1 MEQNKQRRRDA
12 NAWGEV
18 IERFASS
25 GLSVPAFCEREAIS
39 EGSFYRWR
47 SILQRGGAD
56 RKQQGSVV
64 IASET
69 ASAAT
74 PFVDLGALRT
84 GSSRVELRLDLGGG
98 VLLQL
103 VRG

>member
-12 NAWGEV
+12 NAWREV
-18 IERFASS
+18 LGSFAGS
-25 GLSVPAFCEREAIS
+25 GLSVPAFCAREAIS

-47 SILQRGGAD
+47 SILQRGGTAQK
-56 RKQQGSVV
+56 RRAVVMAKQTP
-64 IASET
+64 SE
-69 ASAAT
+69 AT
-74 PFVDLGALRT
+74 PFVDLGTLQP

>member
-1 MEQNKQRRRDA
+1 MQQNKQRRRDA
-12 NAWGEV
+12 NAWRELL
-18 IERFASS
+18 ERFSGS

-47 SILQRGGAD
+47 AILQRGSANQ
-56 RKQQGSVV
+56 RQQPIV
-64 IASET
+64 T
-69 ASAAT
+69 AKRTSTAAA
-74 PFVDLGALRT
+74 PFVDLGTLT
-84 GSSRVELRLDLGGG
+84 PGSSRVELRLDLGG

>member
-12 NAWGEV
+12 NAWREV

-47 SILQRGGAD
+47 SILQRGGAGGQ
-56 RKQQGSVV
+56 RQGAV
-64 IASET
+64 IASKT
-69 ASAAT
+69 TSAAT
-74 PFVDLGALRT
+74 PFVDLGTLQP
-84 GSSRVELRLDLGGG
+84 GNSRVELRLDLGGG

>member
-12 NAWGEV
+12 NAWREV
-18 IERFASS
+18 LERFASS
-25 GLSVPAFCEREAIS
+25 ALSVPAFCEREAIS

-47 SILQRGGAD
+47 AILKRGSTAQK
-56 RKQQGSVV
+56 RVAVVVAKQTS
-64 IASET
+64 
-69 ASAAT
+69 SAAT
-74 PFVDLGALRT
+74 PFVDLGTLQP
-84 GSSRVELRLDLGGG
+84 GHSRVELKLDLGGG